1 MKEQISARG
10 SSAGKG
16 GGAGKVAKVGIC
28 KSDCDFFFRIP
39 AGKGRAIALKISR
52 SIRSTWKDR
61 TSELEEGKV
70 EKRKGGSLQE
80 E

>member
-28 KSDCDFFFRIP
+28 KSDLTFFRVP
-39 AGKGRAIALKISR
+39 AGKGRDIALKICR

>member
-28 KSDCDFFFRIP
+28 KSDCDFFFS
-39 AGKGRAIALKISR
+39 GSSR
-52 SIRSTWKDR
+52 KRSGYCFKDIQIDKVDV
-61 TSELEEGKV
+61 EG
-70 EKRKGGSLQE
+70 SD
-80 E
+80 